1 VKHLRSYLVAG
12 LAVLAVG
19 GLLLPLS
26 GAERS
31 PSSFGSTPTGIRGL
45 HDLLDELGLS
55 AGRSLEPV
63 ARLPEGAT
71 VWWIAP
77 DGVCDSRIAAAGGV
91 DILDPEAVTWPAR
104 AWIEAG
110 GTAVVFLDAN
120 EPGRIP
126 CDAIAG
132 IGLPERKPS
141 RGRPGSQRVAGGTQ
155 SDPPPAD
162 AEGEAGGETETVV
175 VSGPLTPSPRRLSVD
190 GIMAFEETL
199 DWSEA
204 ASVSASPPRGESGD
218 TELASPVAHV
228 GAFVLEREW
237 GAGRLVVVADARFTR
252 NQWLD
257 SQDAAPLAV
266 DLVRHYGIPW
276 FDEREHGFLSET
288 SAVRYLASS
297 PAWPVF
303 AGLLLLGVLFAW
315 WGTALPARSVE
326 EFDPE
331 TPTLA
336 TFVDSMAA
344 LYSRSRDHS
353 RLLERYRQLTAA
365 RLRRHFGV
373 SPEVPVA
380 ALVERIERDRQ
391 VALGALKILTDRRR
405 VDGAKELAA
414 AARELDELVR
424 EVTR

>member
-1 VKHLRSYLVAG
+1 VKRLRSYLVAG
-12 LAVLAVG
+12 LAVLVVA
-19 GLLLPLS
+19 GLLLPQS
-26 GAERS
+26 GGERS
-31 PSSFGSTPTGIRGL
+31 PSSFGSTPTGTRAL

-63 ARLPEGAT
+63 ARLPERAT

-77 DGVCDSRIAAAGGV
+77 DGVCDSRIATAGGV
-91 DILDPEAVTWPAR
+91 DILDPEAVSWPAR

-141 RGRPGSQRVAGGTQ
+141 RGRSGSEGVAGGTQ

-162 AEGEAGGETETVV
+162 VEVETVV
-175 VSGPLTPSPRRLSVD
+175 VSGPLTTSPRRLAGD
-190 GIMAFEETL
+190 GIMVFQETL
-199 DWSEA
+199 DWFEV
-204 ASVSASPPRGESGD
+204 ASFSALPPGGSSGETESASPVGG
-218 TELASPVAHV
+218 A

-257 SQDAAPLAV
+257 SEDAAPLAV
-266 DLVRHYGIPW
+266 DLVRRYGIPL
-276 FDEREHGFLSET
+276 FDEREHGFISET
-288 SAVRYLASS
+288 SAVRYLVSS

-303 AGLLLLGVLFAW
+303 VGLLLLGVLFAW

-353 RLLERYRQLTAA
+353 RLLERYRELTAA
-365 RLRRHFGV
+365 RLRRHFGI

-380 ALVERIERDRQ
+380 ALAERIGRDRQ
-391 VALGALKILTDRRR
+391 VALGALQSLTDRRR
-405 VDGAKELAA
+405 VDGARELAA

>member
-1 VKHLRSYLVAG
+1 VKRLRSYLVAG
-12 LAVLAVG
+12 LAVLVVA
-19 GLLLPLS
+19 GLLLPQS
-26 GAERS
+26 GGERS
-31 PSSFGSTPTGIRGL
+31 PSSFGSTPTGTRAL
-45 HDLLDELGLS
+45 HDLLDELDLS

-63 ARLPEGAT
+63 ARLPERGT

-77 DGVCDSRIAAAGGV
+77 DGVCDSRIAASGGV
-91 DILDPEAVTWPAR
+91 DILDPEAVSWPAR

-141 RGRPGSQRVAGGTQ
+141 RGRSGSEGVARGTP

-162 AEGEAGGETETVV
+162 AGVEAETVV
-175 VSGPLTPSPRRLSVD
+175 VSGPLTPSPRRLAGD
-190 GIMAFEETL
+190 GIMVFEETL
-199 DWSEA
+199 DWFEA
-204 ASVSASPPRGESGD
+204 ASVSALPPGGSRGE
-218 TELASPVAHV
+218 TESASPVGGA

-237 GAGRLVVVADARFTR
+237 GAGRLVAVADARFTR

-257 SQDAAPLAV
+257 SEDAAPLAV
-266 DLVRHYGIPW
+266 DLVRRYGIPLI
-276 FDEREHGFLSET
+276 DEREHGFISET
-288 SAVRYLASS
+288 SAVRYLVSS

-303 AGLLLLGVLFAW
+303 VGLLLLGVLFAW

-353 RLLERYRQLTAA
+353 RLLERYRELTAA
-365 RLRRHFGV
+365 RLRRHFGI

-380 ALVERIERDRQ
+380 ALAERIERDRQ
-391 VALGALKILTDRRR
+391 VALGALQSLTDRRR
-405 VDGAKELAA
+405 VDGARELAA